1 MDVVVSMTR
10 DELQMLIWCAKHA
23 GEPSLQTAGQ
33 TFYDRYR
40 DMQEKLRRFGDV
52 VTEAARIVIVEPKDE
67 S

>member
-1 MDVVVSMTR
+1 
-10 DELQMLIWCAKHA
+10 MLIWCAKHA